1 MKKRGLFLTT
11 HPLQEAKAQVHSM
24 LENELTDIRQCLAR
38 LEERLRGRIEEIS
51 ASQGQDIQAA

>member
-1 MKKRGLFLTT
+1 
-11 HPLQEAKAQVHSM
+11 M

-51 ASQGQDIQAA
+51 ASQG